1 MLLLAQIAFFV
12 VAFVAAYVCW
22 IRPVLH
28 SRPALKSFYDQAA
41 DGFWSAFRL
50 RFAGIKTLLVA
61 AVGMAASAIVAL
73 HDFLLPYAVGID
85 WTPITDMIPK
95 WAIPLILFMGYAL
108 IGYFRKLTD
117 RRRAEGL

>member
-1 MLLLAQIAFFV
+1 MA
-12 VAFVAAYVCW
+12 VAA
-22 IRPVLH
+22 L
-28 SRPALKSFYDQAA
+28 
-41 DGFWSAFRL
+41 
-50 RFAGIKTLLVA
+50 
-61 AVGMAASAIVAL
+61 VAL

-95 WAIPLILFMGYAL
+95 WAFPLILFMGYAL

>member
-12 VAFVAAYVCW
+12 AAFVAAYVCW
-22 IRPVLH
+22 IRPILH
-28 SRPALKSFYDQAA
+28 SRPALEHFHDQA
-41 DGFWSAFRL
+41 DGFLSALAL

-73 HDFLLPYAVGID
+73 HDFLLPYAIGID

>member
-12 VAFVAAYVCW
+12 VAFVATYVYW
-22 IRPVLH
+22 IRPILH
-28 SRPALKSFYDQAA
+28 SRPELKELYDQA
-41 DGFWSAFRL
+41 DGFWSALAL
-50 RFAGIKTLLVA
+50 RFAGIKTLLAA
-61 AVGMAASAIVAL
+61 AVGMAASAIVVL

-85 WTPITDMIPK
+85 WTPITDMVPK
-95 WAIPLILFMGYAL
+95 WAIPLMLFMGYAL

>member
-22 IRPVLH
+22 IGPVMH
-28 SRPALKSFYDQAA
+28 SRPALRSFYDHA
-41 DGFWSAFRL
+41 DGFWSALAL
-50 RFAGIKTLLVA
+50 RFARIKTLLVA

-73 HDFLLPYAVGID
+73 HDFLLPYTVGID
-85 WTPITDMIPK
+85 WTPITDMVPK

>member
-12 VAFVAAYVCW
+12 VTFAAAYVYW
-22 IRPVLH
+22 IRPILH
-28 SRPALKSFYDQAA
+28 SRPALKDFSDRA

-117 RRRAEGL
+117 RRRGEGL

>member
-1 MLLLAQIAFFV
+1 MLLLAQIAFFII
-12 VAFVAAYVCW
+12 AFVAAYVCW

-28 SRPALKSFYDQAA
+28 SRPALTHFHDQA

-73 HDFLLPYAVGID
+73 HDFLLPYAAGID

-117 RRRAEGL
+117 RRAREGQ

>member
-12 VAFVAAYVCW
+12 AAFVAAYAYW

-28 SRPALKSFYDQAA
+28 SRPALKHLHDQA
-41 DGFWSAFRL
+41 DGFWSALAL
-50 RFAGIKTLLVA
+50 RFAGIKTLLVT

-95 WAIPLILFMGYAL
+95 WAIPLILFVGYAL

>member
-22 IRPVLH
+22 IRPILH
-28 SRPALKSFYDQAA
+28 SRPAIEHFHDQA
-41 DGFWSAFRL
+41 DGFWSALAL